1 MSRQEPPRDPIADKA
16 RALFDRQCEQLDPR
30 TAARLRQAR
39 REAVAPLAS
48 RPTWLPLGVATVAML
63 LVGVAWWMPRPYD
76 GGGTQATVDSALTPD
91 IEGDVL
97 ANEADSEMYS
107 WLGDAPVA
115 PDEGAL

>member
-1 MSRQEPPRDPIADKA
+1 MNRQEPPRDPIADKA
-16 RALFDRQCEQLDPR
+16 RAVFERQSEQLDHR

-39 REAVAPLAS
+39 REAIAPRAS
-48 RPTWLPLGVATVAML
+48 RPAWLPLGVATAAML
-63 LVGVAWWMPRPYD
+63 LVGVAWWTPRLHDTTGPEI
-76 GGGTQATVDSALTPD
+76 AADSALTPD

>member
-1 MSRQEPPRDPIADKA
+1 MNRQEPSRDPIADKA
-16 RALFDRQCEQLDPR
+16 REMFERRSDHVDAN

-39 REAVAPLAS
+39 RDAMTPRTS
-48 RPTWLPLGVATVAML
+48 RPVWLPLGAATAAVL
-63 LVGVAWWMPRPYD
+63 LVGIAWWAPRTQDTVAP
-76 GGGTQATVDSALTPD
+76 GTTTDSALTVD

-97 ANEADSEMYS
+97 SSDAESDLYS